1 MTQNNKPATILPLD
15 YEDSKCEDKND
26 FWFSDRLGYEV
37 VRDKKQKEREYLKE
51 WKRKRSSLRE
61 GVTN

>member
-1 MTQNNKPATILPLD
+1 MTQNNKPAKILPLE
-15 YEDSKCEDKND
+15 YSESKCEDKND

-37 VRDKKQKEREYLKE
+37 VREKKKREQRRAWEER
-51 WKRKRSSLRE
+51 RGSSFRE